1 MPAADMFQVTASIA
15 IDESELQLEFIRAS
29 GPGGQN
35 VNKVSTAVLLRF
47 DVDRTRS
54 LSDSIRQRLKHIAGH
69 RMSSEG
75 VLIIKAQRFRSQER
89 NRRDALNRLAALVL
103 KASKEPRRRRPSKP
117 TTASR
122 QRRLLAKRHR
132 SEIKRQRHMHRK
144 AIEDS

>member
-89 NRRDALNRLAALVL
+89 NRQDALNRLAALVL

>member
-1 MPAADMFQVTASIA
+1 MFQVTASIA

-89 NRRDALNRLAALVL
+89 NRQDALNRLAALVL